1 MTSTIIR
8 QKLYEYIK
16 VADDKKLKAIY
27 TLLAPIDHDITKWWQ
42 DKKMVEELKQQN
54 ADMESGKD
62 KGVSW
67 DVAKEHLLLKLKK

>member
-27 TLLAPIDHDITKWWQ
+27 TLLAPIDLKITKWWQ
-42 DKKMVEELKQQN
+42 DKKMVEELKQQDS
-54 ADMESGKD
+54 DMESGMD

-67 DVAKEHLLLKLKK
+67 DVAKEHLFLKLKK